1 MATGHLPDELE
12 ARKTAMDRIFA
23 DSCYWIGLFDPA
35 DELHVRAIKAR
46 EQYGDVQLVTTEEV
60 LTEFLTRM
68 KTSEKNRRTNAIR
81 FLGDIKADEN
91 VEILPQSHESFDEGV
106 RLFKARDDKKYS
118 LQDCISM
125 NAMERHGIL
134 HVLTN
139 DHHFEQEGRVIL
151 L

>member
-1 MATGHLPDELE
+1 MN
-12 ARKTAMDRIFA
+12 KIFA

-35 DELHVRAIKAR
+35 DELHARAIEAKERYR
-46 EQYGDVQLVTTEEV
+46 EVQLVTTEEV
-60 LTEFLTRM
+60 LTEFLTHMRASD
-68 KTSEKNRRTNAIR
+68 KSTRTNAIR

-91 VEILPQSHESFDEGV
+91 VQILPQSHESFDEGV
-106 RLFKARDDKKYS
+106 RLFEARGDKDYS

-125 NAMERHGIL
+125 NAMERHNIL

-139 DHHFEQEGRVIL
+139 AHHFEQEGRVIL